1 VSDVTG
7 TTDASRTAATTGKA
21 TITLIAQLTKLV
33 HRRTS
38 EELLG
43 MPWRHFIALSALADR
58 ESMSQQSLCE
68 SIVMD
73 SNNCVLLLNEL
84 ETLGYIGR
92 SRDPVDRR
100 RHIVAIT
107 AQGREAF
114 ARAQAARATVE
125 DEVLAALD
133 SDERQTL
140 RQLLIKALEG

>member
-1 VSDVTG
+1 VSDT
-7 TTDASRTAATTGKA
+7 SGKA

-58 ESMSQQSLCE
+58 SSMSQQSLCE

-73 SNNCVLLLNEL
+73 PNNCVLLLNEL
-84 ETLGYIGR
+84 ETLAYVER
-92 SRDPVDRR
+92 NRDPTDRR

-107 AQGREAF
+107 EQGRDAF
-114 ARAQAARATVE
+114 DRAQAARATVE
-125 DEVLAALD
+125 DDVLATLD
-133 SDERQTL
+133 AGERQTL
-140 RQLLIKALEG
+140 RQLLVKALEG